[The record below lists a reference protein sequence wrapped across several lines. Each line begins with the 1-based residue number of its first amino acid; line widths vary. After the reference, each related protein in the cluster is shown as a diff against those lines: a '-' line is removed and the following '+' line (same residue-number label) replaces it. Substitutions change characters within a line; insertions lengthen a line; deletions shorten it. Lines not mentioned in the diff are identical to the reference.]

1 MLSLRDVHAHYGSS
15 HVLQGVSLDVS
26 SGEVVALLGRNGVGK
41 TTTIRTTV
49 GLVRPSKGSI
59 AFKDTPI
66 QNEPPYK
73 RARRGIGLVPQGR
86 GIFPNLSVREHLLL
100 PPRRKEQDGQQ
111 WTLEEVYDL
120 FPRLKERERNAG
132 NQLSGGEQQMLSIAR
147 ALRGGPDLL
156 LLDEP
161 SEGLSPMMVER
172 VGEILRELKQRS
184 LPILLVEQN
193 VHLALSVA
201 DRVYIM
207 NKGRVV
213 HETTATELAE
223 DKETQ
228 HQLLGV

>member
-1 MLSLRDVHAHYGSS
+1 MLELRDVNAHYGRS
-15 HVLQGVSLDVS
+15 HILHGVSLNVS

-41 TTTIRTTV
+41 TTTIRGIA
-49 GLVRPSKGSI
+49 GLVRPSGGSI
-59 AFKDTPI
+59 TLKDAPI
-66 QNEPPYK
+66 QDEPPHK

-86 GIFPNLSVREHLLL
+86 GIFSNLSVKEHLLL
-100 PPRRKEQDGQQ
+100 PPRPKQQDSQ
-111 WTLEEVYDL
+111 WSLEEVYEL

-147 ALRGGPDLL
+147 ALRGGPELL

-172 VGEILRELKQRS
+172 VGEVLRELKSRS

-193 VHLALSVA
+193 LNLALSVA

-207 NKGRVV
+207 NKGQVV
-213 HETTATELAE
+213 HECPASELAE

-228 HQLLGV
+228 HRLLGV

>member
-1 MLSLRDVHAHYGSS
+1 MLSLREVHAHYGNS

-49 GLVRPSKGSI
+49 GLVRSSGGSI
-59 AFKDTPI
+59 TFKDTPV

-86 GIFPNLSVREHLLL
+86 GIFPNLSVQEHLLL
-100 PPRRKEQDGQQ
+100 PPQRKQHDGQQ
-111 WTLEEVYDL
+111 WPLEEVYEL

-172 VGEILRELKQRS
+172 VGEVLRELKQRS

-193 VHLALSVA
+193 LNLALSVA

-207 NKGRVV
+207 NKGMIV
-213 HETTATELAE
+213 HESVAPELAE

-228 HQLLGV
+228 HRFLGV

>member
-1 MLSLRDVHAHYGSS
+1 MREVHAHYGSS

-59 AFKDTPI
+59 AFKDAPI

-100 PPRRKEQDGQQ
+100 PPRRKQQDGQ

-184 LPILLVEQN
+184 LPILVVEQN
-193 VHLALSVA
+193 VNLALTVA
-201 DRVYIM
+201 DRVDVM
-207 NKGRVV
+207 NEGVVV
-213 HETTATELAE
+213 HESAASELGE
-223 DKETQ
+223 DTDTQ
-228 HQLLGV
+228 RKR